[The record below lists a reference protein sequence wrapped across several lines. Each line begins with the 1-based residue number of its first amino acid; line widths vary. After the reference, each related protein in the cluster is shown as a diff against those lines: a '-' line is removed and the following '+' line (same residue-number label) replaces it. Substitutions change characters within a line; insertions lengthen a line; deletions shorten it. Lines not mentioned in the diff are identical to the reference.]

1 MQDGI
6 RGDVST
12 GKPVDGG
19 QTAVYGDC
27 PGGNRIKCLKKFC
40 RSGIEALFKRNY
52 AGKFSDVFQ
61 TLARKIRHFS
71 DNMQISSPVLTS
83 TQKYLKSFTFREK
96 SQWEW

>member
-27 PGGNRIKCLKKFC
+27 PGSNEIKFLKKFC
-40 RSGIEALFKRNY
+40 RSGIEALFKRNS

-61 TLARKIRHFS
+61 TLERKFRHFS
-71 DNMQISSPVLTS
+71 DTLQISSPVLTS
-83 TQKYLKSFTFREK
+83 TQKYLKSFVFREK
-96 SQWEW
+96 KAKKW